1 MSDQPTTE
9 RTLVLSMQPAGPSER
24 RLAAAAVVLS
34 LVTFVAA
41 VPFAEVKLPQLMG
54 FIPDYESTLAVND
67 LITAAL
73 LYGQFTIARSRGLLV
88 LASGFLF
95 IALMTVCHTL
105 TYPGLFLEGRVLGTS
120 IQSTVWL
127 YMFWHAGFPLAVV
140 CYALL
145 KDDGASRTDAGVSSA
160 ILLSFAV
167 VVALVALL
175 TALAAAAES
184 LLPPLMQGKVH
195 LPLMI
200 FTVAVVW
207 SLCLLAL
214 VTLFVRRPHSI
225 LDLWLMVMLCAW
237 LCDIALS
244 AMLNAGRFDLGYY
257 VGRLYGL
264 SASTF
269 VLGSLVLET
278 VTLYRRLARSLDV
291 ERREREHRMREMRS
305 ELIHVSRLS
314 ELGQMVSALA
324 HEVNQPLTA
333 VGNYLRASLR
343 LIDMGD
349 TTRARPA
356 LAKAASEVTRAS
368 EIVRR
373 LRDFIRKRDSEKCA
387 EDLGPMIE
395 ESVALAVIGTDRPG
409 VRVELRLHPQAS
421 TALVDKI
428 QIQQVLLNLIRNAV
442 EAMAGSAHQSLVI
455 ATLPSADAMVE
466 LSVADSGPGL
476 PPEVRAKLFQPFVTT
491 KSTGMG
497 VGLSICHSIIEAHG
511 GHLWAEDNCDGGA
524 VFRFTVPCAQPQQRH
539 AVANPAPPHEGAPGR
554 VTPPADIS
562 RQHRRVNVQ

>member
-511 GHLWAEDNCDGGA
+511 GRLWADDNSDTGT
-524 VFRFTVPCAQPQQRH
+524 VFRFTVPQRE
-539 AVANPAPPHEGAPGR
+539 AAKA
-554 VTPPADIS
+554 
-562 RQHRRVNVQ
+562 RRGVESQLQDAC

>member
-244 AMLNAGRFDLGYY
+244 AMLNAWRFDLGYY

-511 GHLWAEDNCDGGA
+511 GRLWADDNSDTGT
-524 VFRFTVPCAQPQQRH
+524 VFRFTVPQRD
-539 AVANPAPPHEGAPGR
+539 AA
-554 VTPPADIS
+554 
-562 RQHRRVNVQ
+562 

>member
-1 MSDQPTTE
+1 MDFTTSGTPERPTDE
-9 RTLVLSMQPAGPSER
+9 LEAEQHPVLSMLPAGPADR
-24 RLAAAAVVLS
+24 RFAVGAALSSLAIFTLAL
-34 LVTFVAA
+34 
-41 VPFAEVKLPQLMG
+41 PFAREPLPRMTA
-54 FIPDYESTLAVND
+54 FIPCYESALVVND
-67 LITAAL
+67 LITTIL
-73 LYGQFTIARSRGLLV
+73 LYGQFSIMRSRALLV
-88 LASGFLF
+88 LASTYRFSTL
-95 IALMTVCHTL
+95 ITVVHALSF
-105 TYPGLFLEGRVLGTS
+105 PGLFSETGLLGAGT
-120 IQSTVWL
+120 QSTAWL
-127 YMFWHAGFPLAVV
+127 YMFWHGGFPAGILWFASLKDGGAGRTRMSAPSSVGLAV
-140 CYALL
+140 A
-145 KDDGASRTDAGVSSA
+145 
-160 ILLSFAV
+160 AV
-167 VVALVALL
+167 LALVAAL
-175 TALAAAAES
+175 TVLATVGAGALPEI
-184 LLPPLMQGKVH
+184 MQGDGYSRAMLFV
-195 LPLMI
+195 I
-200 FTVAVVW
+200 ATVW
-207 SLCLLAL
+207 SLSLLAL
-214 VTLFVRRPHSI
+214 FALSGRRPKSI
-225 LDLWLMVMLCAW
+225 LDLWLMVVLCAW
-237 LCDIALS
+237 LCDVALS
-244 AMLNAGRFDLGYY
+244 AMFNAGRFDLGFY
-257 VGRLYGL
+257 VGRVYGL
-264 SASTF
+264 TAAST
-269 VLGSLVLET
+269 VLAVLLLET
-278 VTLYRRLARSLDV
+278 VTLYVRLARAMEAERQER
-291 ERREREHRMREMRS
+291 ERRLREMRS

-511 GHLWAEDNCDGGA
+511 GRLWADDNSDTGT
-524 VFRFTVPCAQPQQRH
+524 VFRFTVPQRD
-539 AVANPAPPHEGAPGR
+539 VAKA
-554 VTPPADIS
+554 
-562 RQHRRVNVQ
+562 RRGVESQLQDAC